1 MAKFYIPADSTPVA
15 FALTMVV
22 MTLHPLIASGLCLAL
37 TMVLHAQEPATPEAR
52 AVAFL
57 AKEVAATPPASGC
70 ASCHH
75 HGDAARA
82 LFMAGARGHDTTD
95 ALKSTLAFL
104 NAPAGWTANK
114 THHGEAD
121 FGVARLQF
129 AAALAAAGEKDLNP
143 SPALVEAARLL
154 VVDQR
159 PDGSWA
165 PVEAT
170 GPGTPITYGTTVA
183 TWLARATL
191 IASGR
196 QPDDFVVA
204 QTDRFLRTVEITNVF
219 DAAGVLL
226 GLGVTSDVMADK
238 QRAASLGTIR
248 RAQQESGG
256 WGPDA
261 DSPASVFDTSL
272 VMLAL
277 GQLESDPR
285 LARSTYRVE
294 ELHDALAR
302 SRAYLAAQQRA
313 DGSWPETVRPGAR
326 PNAALRLS
334 TTGWALVAL
343 LGGPK

>member
-1 MAKFYIPADSTPVA
+1 MVGMTSHL
-15 FALTMVV
+15 LT
-22 MTLHPLIASGLCLAL
+22 AAGFGLAL
-37 TMVLHAQEPATPEAR
+37 TMALHAQAPATPESK

-57 AKEVAATPPASGC
+57 AKEVSATQTASGC

-75 HGDAARA
+75 NGDAARA
-82 LFMAGARGHDTTD
+82 LFMAGARGHDTAE
-95 ALKSTLAFL
+95 ALKSTLTFL
-104 NAPAGWTANK
+104 NAPAGWNANK

-121 FGVARLQF
+121 LGLARLQF

-143 SPALVEAARLL
+143 SPALLEAAKLL
-154 VVDQR
+154 IADQKS
-159 PDGSWA
+159 DGSWA
-165 PVEAT
+165 PVETA
-170 GPGTPITYGTTVA
+170 GLGSPITYGTTVA
-183 TWLARATL
+183 TWVARTTL

-196 QPDDFVVA
+196 QPDDFAVA
-204 QTDRFLRTVEITNVF
+204 QTDRYLRTVEITNVF

-238 QRAASLGTIR
+238 QRAACLGTIR

-261 DSPASVFDTSL
+261 DSPATVFDTAL

-277 GQLESDPR
+277 HQLESDPR

-294 ELHDALAR
+294 ELRDALGKA
-302 SRAYLAAQQRA
+302 RAYLAAQQQP
-313 DGSWPETVRPGAR
+313 DGSWPETVRPGAK